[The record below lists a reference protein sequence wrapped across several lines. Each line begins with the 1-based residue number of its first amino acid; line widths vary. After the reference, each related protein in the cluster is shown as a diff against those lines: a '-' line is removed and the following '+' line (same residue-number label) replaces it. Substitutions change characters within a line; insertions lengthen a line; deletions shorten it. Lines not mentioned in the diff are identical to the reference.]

1 MKTLDLHGERHD
13 EGLVQQIHSFVY
25 NNELPV
31 RVITGKSE
39 MMRKIVVDTVSQ
51 LGYYTH
57 CERLINE
64 GCLIITEQQF
74 VI

>member
-1 MKTLDLHGERHD
+1 MKTLDLHGERH
-13 EGLVQQIHSFVY
+13 EGIVQMVHSFVY

-39 MMRKIVVDTVSQ
+39 SMRKIVVDTVRQ

-64 GCLIITEQQF
+64 GCLIVTEQEF

>member
-1 MKTLDLHGERHD
+1 METLDLHGEKH
-13 EGLVQQIHSFVY
+13 EQVVQKVHTFVY

-39 MMRKIVVDTVSQ
+39 TMKKIVVDTVSQ

-64 GCLIITEQQF
+64 GCLIVTEQEL

>member
-1 MKTLDLHGERHD
+1 MKTLDLHGERH
-13 EGLVQQIHSFVY
+13 EAVVQMVNSFVY

-39 MMRKIVVDTVSQ
+39 SMRKIVVDTVSQ

-64 GCLIITEQQF
+64 GCLIVTEQEF